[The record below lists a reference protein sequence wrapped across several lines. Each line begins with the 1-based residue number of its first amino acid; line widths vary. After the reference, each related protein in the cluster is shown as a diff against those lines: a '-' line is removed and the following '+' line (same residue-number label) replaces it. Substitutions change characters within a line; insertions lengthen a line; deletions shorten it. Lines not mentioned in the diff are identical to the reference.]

1 MDLLII
7 RHAKAE
13 AHGHPQGDSARALV
27 KKGHDQAA
35 RLGRFLK
42 SASRLPDIVL
52 TSPLVRARQ
61 TAEGFCEAAQ
71 MPGPVVQGWLACG
84 LDPETAIRELT
95 AFSDFERVA
104 IVGHEPDLS
113 ALIEWLL
120 GCSGSSVEVKKAS
133 LTSLL
138 IYPPAWHAQLIF
150 HIPPALLEAL
160 DESTP
165 PD

>member
-1 MDLLII
+1 MELLVI

-13 AHGHPQGDSARALV
+13 DHGHPGGDGERALV
-27 KKGHDQAA
+27 AKGFDQSA

-42 SASRLPDIVL
+42 RIDRRPDVVL

-61 TAEGFCEAAQ
+61 TAETLCEAAE

-84 LDPETAIRELT
+84 MDPELAIRELV

-113 ALIEWLL
+113 SLIEWLL
-120 GCSGSSVEVKKAS
+120 GCSGGSVEVKKAS
-133 LTSLL
+133 ITGLQV
-138 IYPPAWHAQLIF
+138 YPPAWHARLLF
-150 HIPPALLEAL
+150 HIPPGLLGE
-160 DESTP
+160 
-165 PD
+165 

>member
-1 MDLLII
+1 MELLII

-13 AHGHPQGDSARALV
+13 DHGHPGGDGARALV
-27 KKGHDQAA
+27 AKGLEQSE

-42 SASRLPDIVL
+42 RIDRRPDVVL

-61 TAEGFCEAAQ
+61 TAETMCQAAE

-84 LDPETAIRELT
+84 MDPEAAIRELV

-113 ALIEWLL
+113 SLIEWLL

-133 LTSLL
+133 ITGLL
-138 IYPPAWHAQLIF
+138 VHPPAWHARLLF
-150 HIPPALLEAL
+150 HIPPAMLGE
-160 DESTP
+160 
-165 PD
+165 